1 MKYLLLNGPNLN
13 LLGTREPEVYGSDAL
28 ADVEDKCRAWAGE
41 LGGELQVFQSNHEG
55 ELIEAVHAARGT
67 ADGIVF
73 NPGAFTHTSYALHD
87 AVVAAAVPTVEIHIS
102 DVESREPWRRESRI
116 GPACALR
123 IFGRGVEG
131 YKWAIR
137 HLHYRAAHPPTTRS
151 YGEDPDNP
159 DTRGDLRLPDP
170 SRGGGP
176 HPVAVLFHGGGWR
189 RTFARDQMDGIAVDL
204 TRRGTAT
211 WNVEYRRLPP
221 VGGWRDMLAD
231 GAAAVNYLREL
242 ADEFPLDLERVTAVG
257 HSAGGHVAFFASR
270 KAQVRPARF
279 VPLASMLDLELSSR
293 SHLGELVENLLGG
306 ERDYLDQ
313 LNPLNQVRQDPLG
326 IPTWAV
332 HGTADE
338 SVDIAQS
345 RNYVRA
351 AQAAD
356 ETAELVEIP
365 GAGHADFLEPNSA
378 AWAEAA
384 RIITHVG

>member
-13 LLGTREPEVYGSDAL
+13 LLGTREPEIYGADTL

-41 LGGELQVFQSNHEG
+41 TGAELDVFQSNREG

-87 AVVAAAVPTVEIHIS
+87 AVAAVAVPTVEIHIS
-102 DVESREPWRRESRI
+102 DVEAREPWRRESRI
-116 GPACALR
+116 APACVRR

-137 HLHYRAAHPPTTRS
+137 HLHYRAAHPPIVRS
-151 YGEDPDNP
+151 YGEDPEN
-159 DTRGDLRLPDP
+159 TGDLRLPDP
-170 SRGGGP
+170 SRWGVP
-176 HPVAVLFHGGGWR
+176 HPTAVLFHGGGWR
-189 RTFARDQMDGIAVDL
+189 RAYARDQMDGIAADL
-204 TRRGTAT
+204 ARRGTAS

-231 GAAAVNYLREL
+231 GAAAVNFLREL

-257 HSAGGHVAFFASR
+257 HSAGGHVAFYAAR
-270 KAQVRPARF
+270 EAQVKPARF

-293 SHLGELVENLLGG
+293 SHLGELVEMLLGG
-306 ERDYLDQ
+306 ERDVGFDD
-313 LNPLNQVRQDPLG
+313 LNPIRRLPLG
-326 IPTWAV
+326 IPTGAV

-351 AQAAD
+351 AQAAG
-356 ETAELVEIP
+356 EEAELVEIP
-365 GAGHADFLEPNSA
+365 GAGHPDFLEPDSA

-384 RIITHVG
+384 RIITDGNRAT